1 MDRDYIYNRLF
12 VVIPVLLAIF
22 EVIRDLNYVHLGYL
36 LLIIILVFKYLYN
49 SKPNWWLFILCYNIY
64 RW

>member
-49 SKPNWWLFILCYNIY
+49 SKPN
-64 RW
+64 